1 MDAAALRKRLTQH
14 LISEIEEVQFPS
26 ITMMN
31 RVEASLETPDELA
44 TYAETLLKQVES
56 TKYPSIAMI
65 DRFEG
70 VVDRLEQAERQQQVM
85 ASQRGDGARSD

>member
-1 MDAAALRKRLTQH
+1 MDAASLRKRLTEH
-14 LISEIEEVQFPS
+14 LISEIEDVKFPS

-70 VVDRLEQAERQQQVM
+70 VVDRLEQAERQQQT
-85 ASQRGDGARSD
+85 ASQRGDGDRSG